1 MELSDKNIETER
13 KPDDNK
19 IDIQNT
25 SSDASLQHPIE
36 EEYLQML
43 VRFREASIVGDWET
57 GKIILDERPD
67 LLRIIYRS
75 PDCFYTVLHTAAL
88 ADETKFTLNFMKNLV
103 HMMPMEDLEIKNGNS
118 NTAFWMACLS
128 GKTKTAMIMLKKNP
142 KLLDIRGDHGTLP
155 LCAGAKTGTHDLVKI
170 LYNYSQKMKGSHW
183 TNEDRSMTLT
193 HCVDREIFDVALQ
206 ILEDHPELAYNAHIL
221 AILAGKR
228 DAFNRLEK
236 NLITRIIQSTSIF
249 FGLKAQLITEDDS
262 DDALKLLKIFWGH
275 ANETM
280 TFHEIESMLRNPFS
294 SRFGMRQYSFGMLG
308 VAAKMGNTIF
318 LVKLIRTYPDL
329 MILQNEDGHTIFHI
343 AVMHRHQDI
352 YNLLYEV
359 GVIRND
365 ICVVKD
371 KSGNNML
378 HLVGKTSKERTAKTS
393 GASLQ
398 MQRELLWFE
407 DVEKMMPPYLREA
420 KNNDGQTPYELF
432 AKENED
438 LVSKGLKWMKDCM
451 VVATLIVTV
460 AFSVAFTVP
469 GGYNQDHG
477 SPIFIHNRTFLVF
490 VIADAV
496 SLISS
501 STSLLVF
508 LSVLTSQHDQRDFM
522 YSLPRKLMIGLLT
535 LFISV
540 AALMVTFSASFFV
553 LYHKGLKWV
562 SILIAAFAT
571 IPVIVFAL
579 LQYHLLVDMFRSTY
593 DSHYLFNPKKRILYI
608 TKPSL

>member
-1 MELSDKNIETER
+1 
-13 KPDDNK
+13 
-19 IDIQNT
+19 
-25 SSDASLQHPIE
+25 
-36 EEYLQML
+36 ML

-193 HCVDREIFDVALQ
+193 HCVDREIFA
-206 ILEDHPELAYNAHIL
+206 
-221 AILAGKR
+221 
-228 DAFNRLEK
+228 
-236 NLITRIIQSTSIF
+236 SIF

-407 DVEKMMPPYLREA
+407 MNKHSKSRMVRAPLDEVKDAFLIEAVMEEDVADHLDEEREVYSVI
-420 KNNDGQTPYELF
+420 T
-432 AKENED
+432 
-438 LVSKGLKWMKDCM
+438 
-451 VVATLIVTV
+451 VTV
-460 AFSVAFTVP
+460 SVIIDL
-469 GGYNQDHG
+469 NICLSHK
-477 SPIFIHNRTFLVF
+477 RM
-490 VIADAV
+490 
-496 SLISS
+496 
-501 STSLLVF
+501 LL
-508 LSVLTSQHDQRDFM
+508 
-522 YSLPRKLMIGLLT
+522 
-535 LFISV
+535 
-540 AALMVTFSASFFV
+540 
-553 LYHKGLKWV
+553 
-562 SILIAAFAT
+562 
-571 IPVIVFAL
+571 
-579 LQYHLLVDMFRSTY
+579 
-593 DSHYLFNPKKRILYI
+593 
-608 TKPSL
+608 